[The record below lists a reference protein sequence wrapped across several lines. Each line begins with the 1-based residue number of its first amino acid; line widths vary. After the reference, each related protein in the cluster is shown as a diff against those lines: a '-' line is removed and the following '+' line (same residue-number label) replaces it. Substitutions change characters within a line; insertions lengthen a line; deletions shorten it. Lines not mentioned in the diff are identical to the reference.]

1 MKRPI
6 SVLSTLLTL
15 LLLPSHVRAQADPK
29 SAESIS
35 VSYVLVPFVPL
46 DRRGRPVT
54 NVRAQDVALM
64 VDGKKVI
71 PDLFDRSNDAPVS
84 FTILLDGS
92 GSMGLAGKMEGA
104 RAAIFSL
111 ISNRLEGDDY
121 SLHVFARKKVTQL
134 VPFTRDGGRVLAAL
148 GKVKP
153 FGKTALYDALVRM
166 PDETLLGTNGSRA
179 IILLTDGLDNA
190 SLLDRMEIAKIFEA
204 VDVPVYPLGLRPSG
218 YAPSEPSR
226 AKPSETEVDVAVLG
240 ELAQMSGG
248 RIAVSTDAKQLEAAV
263 RAILQDLRAQYL
275 IGFTPTGKGAIRY
288 RRITLTVGGKTR
300 SVRVRRGYRGTEPP
314 LLVETS
320 KRKGRRRSYAN

>member
-1 MKRPI
+1 MKRSI
-6 SVLSTLLTL
+6 SVVLSLLTML
-15 LLLPSHVRAQADPK
+15 LVPSDARAQAGSK
-29 SAESIS
+29 TAESIS
-35 VSYVLVPFVPL
+35 VSYVLVPFVAL

-54 NVRAQDVALM
+54 NVRPQDVALM
-64 VDGKKVI
+64 VDGQRVR

-104 RAAIFSL
+104 RVAIQSL
-111 ISNRLEGDDY
+111 IANRLEGDDY
-121 SLHVFARKKVTQL
+121 SLYVFARKKVTQL
-134 VPFTRDGGRVLAAL
+134 VPFTGDGSRILQAL

-190 SLLDRMEIAKIFEA
+190 SFLDRMELAKIFEA
-204 VDVPVYPLGLRPSG
+204 VDVPVYPLGLRPSSL
-218 YAPSEPSR
+218 APVESSR
-226 AKPSETEVDVAVLG
+226 TRPRETDVDVAVLG

-263 RAILQDLRAQYL
+263 RTILQDLRAQYL

-288 RRITLTVGGKTR
+288 RPITLTVSGKTR
-300 SVRVRRGYRGTEPP
+300 SVRVRRGYRGTEPA

-320 KRKGRRRSYAN
+320 KKKR